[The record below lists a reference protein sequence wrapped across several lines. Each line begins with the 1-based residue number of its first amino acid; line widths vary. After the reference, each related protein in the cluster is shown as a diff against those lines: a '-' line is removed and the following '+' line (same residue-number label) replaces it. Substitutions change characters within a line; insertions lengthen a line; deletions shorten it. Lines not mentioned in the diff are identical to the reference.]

1 MTAIAAPASRARF
14 GSLPSLPLLSLLLLT
29 AALLSLGIGAVSI
42 HPLQTLAILLDQ
54 LGVHLPVAYDA
65 TQSAVLLAVRLPRV
79 LASMLVGG
87 ALATAGVALQA
98 LFRNPL
104 ADPWLVGVSGGASC
118 GAAGAI
124 LGAALL
130 PVSVAGALGIA
141 VVPLAAF
148 LGALVAA
155 FAVLRLARMG
165 RAPSAVAMLL
175 CGIAVN
181 ALASAGT
188 GLLTYLADDT
198 QLRRIAFWQLGSL
211 GGVTWRSLPVA
222 AVLMLVAILWL
233 LRFARRL
240 DVLVLGEAEAAHLG
254 VDPPR
259 VRHRVVALA
268 ALGTGAAVALT
279 GAIAFVGLVVPHVA
293 RLLFGAGHR
302 QLIPRAALLGAM
314 VLTLSDLVARTALA
328 PSELP
333 IGIVTSAFG
342 APFFL
347 WLLLRKGE
355 GVIA

>member
-1 MTAIAAPASRARF
+1 MTVAAAPATGTRF
-14 GSLPSLPLLSLLLLT
+14 GSLPSLPLLVLLLVGVVV
-29 AALLSLGIGAVSI
+29 LSLGIGAVAMQ
-42 HPLQTLAILLDQ
+42 PLQAVAILLEQ
-54 LGVHLPVAYDA
+54 VGVRLPVAYDS

-79 LASMLVGG
+79 LGSVLVGG
-87 ALATAGVALQA
+87 ALASAGVALQA

-118 GAAGAI
+118 GAASAI

-130 PVSVAGALGIA
+130 SPTVAGMFGIA
-141 VVPLAAF
+141 MVPIAAF
-148 LGALVAA
+148 LGALAAA
-155 FAVLRLARMG
+155 FAVLRLARLG
-165 RAPSAVAMLL
+165 RAPSAVVMLL

-211 GGVTWRSLPVA
+211 GGITWRSLPVA
-222 AVLMLVAILWL
+222 ALLMSMAML
-233 LRFARRL
+233 LLIRYARRL
-240 DVLVLGEAEAAHLG
+240 DALVLGEAEAGHLG
-254 VDPPR
+254 VDP
-259 VRHRVVALA
+259 VRLRRRVVALA

-279 GAIAFVGLVVPHVA
+279 GIIGFIGLVVPHVA
-293 RLLFGAGHR
+293 RLLFGAAHR
-302 QLIPRAALLGAM
+302 RLLPRAALLGAT

-328 PSELP
+328 PAELP

-347 WLLLRKGE
+347 WLLLRTS
-355 GVIA
+355 

>member
-1 MTAIAAPASRARF
+1 MTVAAAPATGTRF
-14 GSLPSLPLLSLLLLT
+14 GSLPSLPLLVLLL
-29 AALLSLGIGAVSI
+29 AAVVVLSLGIGAVAMQ
-42 HPLQTLAILLDQ
+42 PLQAVAILLEQ
-54 LGVHLPVAYDA
+54 VGVRLPVAYDS

-79 LASMLVGG
+79 LGSVLVGG
-87 ALATAGVALQA
+87 ALASAGVALQA

-118 GAAGAI
+118 GAASAI

-130 PVSVAGALGIA
+130 SPTVAGVLGIA
-141 VVPLAAF
+141 MVPVAAF
-148 LGALVAA
+148 LGALAAA
-155 FAVLRLARMG
+155 FAVLRLARLG
-165 RAPSAVAMLL
+165 RAPSAVVMLL

-211 GGVTWRSLPVA
+211 GGITWRSLPVA
-222 AVLMLVAILWL
+222 ALLMSMAILL
-233 LRFARRL
+233 LIRYARRL
-240 DVLVLGEAEAAHLG
+240 DALVLGEAEAGHLG
-254 VDPPR
+254 VDP
-259 VRHRVVALA
+259 VRLRRRVVALA

-279 GAIAFVGLVVPHVA
+279 GIIGFIGLVVPHVA
-293 RLLFGAGHR
+293 RLLFGAAHR
-302 QLIPRAALLGAM
+302 RLIPRAALLGAT

-328 PSELP
+328 PAELP

-347 WLLLRKGE
+347 WLLLRTS
-355 GVIA
+355 

>member
-1 MTAIAAPASRARF
+1 MTVAATPATATRF
-14 GSLPSLPLLSLLLLT
+14 GSLPSLPLLVLLLVGVVV
-29 AALLSLGIGAVSI
+29 LSLGIGAVAMQ
-42 HPLQTLAILLDQ
+42 PGQAVAILLEQ
-54 LGVHLPVAYDA
+54 VGVRLPVAYDS

-79 LASMLVGG
+79 LGSVLVGG
-87 ALATAGVALQA
+87 ALASAGVALQA

-118 GAAGAI
+118 GAASAI

-130 PVSVAGALGIA
+130 SPTVAGVLGIA
-141 VVPLAAF
+141 MVPIAAF
-148 LGALVAA
+148 LGALAAA
-155 FAVLRLARMG
+155 FAVLRLSRIG
-165 RAPSAVAMLL
+165 RAPSAVVMLL

-211 GGVTWRSLPVA
+211 GGITWRSLPVA
-222 AVLMLVAILWL
+222 AILMSMAILL
-233 LRFARRL
+233 LIRYARRL
-240 DVLVLGEAEAAHLG
+240 DALVLGEAEAGHLG
-254 VDPPR
+254 IDP
-259 VRHRVVALA
+259 VRLRRRVVALA

-279 GAIAFVGLVVPHVA
+279 GIIGFIGLVVPHVA
-293 RLLFGAGHR
+293 RLLFGAAHR
-302 QLIPRAALLGAM
+302 HLIPRAALLGAT

-347 WLLLRKGE
+347 WLLLRRRE
-355 GVIA
+355 SVIG